1 MCETTPFVNTVG
13 TEYIASR
20 AQIEQAC
27 DSLRQEGSAI
37 KKTIGLTNVHLCT
50 PTTSTESTPCAIV
63 EALKIPQDALWSTL
77 VMYTQPYPSDLLQEI
92 RPHHEVLF
100 SCKPHQPGCHQWKP
114 MHLRL
119 HDDIRAL
126 QSEKN

>member
-1 MCETTPFVNTVG
+1 M
-13 TEYIASR
+13 
-20 AQIEQAC
+20 
-27 DSLRQEGSAI
+27 
-37 KKTIGLTNVHLCT
+37 
-50 PTTSTESTPCAIV
+50 ESTPCAIV

-126 QSEKN
+126 QPDVIVERYLDAKYYQYSPELVQEMSEYNSKATISQSLTRS